1 MRTFAPVDMRDSTS
15 HVDLR
20 YTLGLSEQFERDRSY
35 NVAAYLT
42 YHDFVDSLAG
52 CTNLHRSH
60 MILCMCTMIVH
71 VRTLVL
77 LAASAARPDKKR
89 EPNDRRQTT
98 RRQVSFIDIDVTVY
112 ISPST

>member
-20 YTLGLSEQFERDRSY
+20 CTLGLSEQFERDRSY

-52 CTNLHRSH
+52 
-60 MILCMCTMIVH
+60 
-71 VRTLVL
+71 
-77 LAASAARPDKKR
+77 
-89 EPNDRRQTT
+89 
-98 RRQVSFIDIDVTVY
+98 VY
-112 ISPST
+112 KST